1 VGRGLNVNGGRAR
14 RATRAALALLLAAV
28 AGCGGSAVEPAG
40 APREPAPL
48 DAQEPVTLFV
58 VRHAEKASGNDPD
71 PELSAAGRARAL
83 ALVEQLADQGVDAI
97 IATELRRTQQTV
109 QPLAERLALT
119 VEVIAA
125 AAGAALVERV
135 SKAAPGTRIVVAGH
149 SNTVPALIAALG
161 VEEVV
166 EIPEERYGELFVV
179 RLQGGSAQLER
190 RRFGD

>member
-1 VGRGLNVNGGRAR
+1 M
-14 RATRAALALLLAAV
+14 TRAALALLLAAV
-28 AGCGGSAVEPAG
+28 AGCGGSVGEPAG

-48 DAQEPVTLFV
+48 DTPQPITLFV
-58 VRHAEKASGNDPD
+58 VRHAEKASGSDPD
-71 PELSAAGRARAL
+71 PELSAAGHARAL
-83 ALVEQLADQGVDAI
+83 ALAEQLADQRVDAV

-109 QPLAERLALT
+109 QPLADRLGLT
-119 VEVIAA
+119 VDLIAA
-125 AAGAALVERV
+125 TAGAALVERV
-135 SKAAPGTRIVVAGH
+135 SKAAPGSCIVVAGH

-166 EIPEERYGELFVV
+166 EIPEERYGDLFVV